1 MILITGACQPQPE
14 QSACGLEGF
23 VCCLALLRGPSLVQ
37 HGGEQHAG
45 EKNGGGGGPFCV
57 GKRETGKCW
66 GCVRLV
72 FYSHVFLMLL
82 VGLELEKKMSQEP
95 TPPHNFEHQSV
106 WFTRMDY
113 HQLSTCMTLSEQS
126 CNSGCI
132 SHHGRADR
140 LEIFGWTGVP
150 VNGGDQ
156 FPTEEFFKSHDILSR
171 WERQ

>member
-1 MILITGACQPQPE
+1 MRPRRFCVLPGTASRTI
-14 QSACGLEGF
+14 
-23 VCCLALLRGPSLVQ
+23 PSSTWWWTTSWWKNWWW
-37 HGGEQHAG
+37 GGS
-45 EKNGGGGGPFCV
+45 GPFCV

-140 LEIFGWTGVP
+140 LEIFGWTRVP